1 MKDIL
6 ILGSTGSIGTQAVDV
21 IDAHPEAFRLAGVA
35 AYSHW
40 QEVACQVRDHQVKWA
55 CMVDEKAADELRR
68 AVGPACTVFSGSDGL
83 LKLIDECDAQIVLTS
98 LVGAA
103 GIEPTLHAIEK
114 GMDIALAN
122 KETLVAAGELV
133 MKEAAARGVR
143 ILPVDSEHGAIFQCL
158 QGRRPEEVAKL
169 LVTASG
175 GPHFRRPASEFSSI
189 TVEQCLKHPT
199 WNMGGKITIDS
210 ATMFN
215 KGLEVIEAHWL
226 FHMPFDKIEVVIQPQ
241 SIIHSMIEFIDG
253 SVLAQLGMPDMR
265 LPIQYAFTYPERMT
279 VRGARPID
287 WKTLGTLE
295 FFPPDDEKFPSIG
308 LAYEAGRI
316 GGTMPCVLN
325 GANEVAVYAF
335 LRKEISFT
343 RILILSV
350 QSWNGT
356 RSRTTSPWRL
366 SARPMPGPA
375 AVLLPCCRKGISRG
389 SYYFS
394 DDLRLQC
401 HRLRPR
407 TGPFRDGQVGGDAGR

>member
-1 MKDIL
+1 MKKIL

-21 IDAHPEAFRLAGVA
+21 IEAHPEVFQLVGVA
-35 AYSHW
+35 AYGHFKD
-40 QEVACQVRDHQVKWA
+40 VAAQINRHHLNLA
-55 CMVDEKAADELRR
+55 CMVDEGAAEKVRD
-68 AVGPACTVFSGSDGL
+68 AVGPSCRVFSGSQGL
-83 LKLIDECDAQIVLTS
+83 LKLIDECQADIVLTS

-103 GIEPTLHAIEK
+103 GIEPTLRAIDR

-133 MKEAAARGVR
+133 MKEAARKGVR

-158 QGRRPEEVAKL
+158 DGRKADEVEKL
-169 LVTASG
+169 LITASG
-175 GPHFRRPASEFSSI
+175 GPHFHRPLADFPSI

-226 FHMPFDKIEVVIQPQ
+226 FGMDFDRIEVVIQPQ
-241 SIIHSMIEFIDG
+241 SIVHSMIQFIDG

-265 LPIQYAFTYPERMT
+265 LPIQYAFTYPDRLS
-279 VRGARPID
+279 VRGAKAID
-287 WKTLGTLE
+287 WKTLGSLE

-343 RILILSV
+343 RIFEIVHTVRERHDVKGEVSLETIR
-350 QSWNGT
+350 QADSW
-356 RSRTTSPWRL
+356 
-366 SARPMPGPA
+366 ARRCA
-375 AVLLPCCRKGISRG
+375 ASLL
-389 SYYFS
+389 
-394 DDLRLQC
+394 
-401 HRLRPR
+401 
-407 TGPFRDGQVGGDAGR
+407 

>member
-1 MKDIL
+1 MKKIL

-21 IDAHPEAFRLAGVA
+21 IEAHADVFQLVGAA

-40 QEVACQVRDHQVKWA
+40 QDVARQIKAHAVKWA
-55 CMVDEKAADELRR
+55 CMVDKDAAAKLQA
-68 AVGPACTVFSGSDGL
+68 AVGSDCTVFSGPQGL
-83 LKLIDECDAQIVLTS
+83 LELIDECDADIVLTS

-114 GMDIALAN
+114 GLDIALAN

-133 MKEAAARGVR
+133 MKEAAAKGVR

-158 QGRRPEEVAKL
+158 QGRRPEEVEKL

-175 GPHFRRPASEFSSI
+175 GPHFRRPASEFASI

-253 SVLAQLGMPDMR
+253 SVLAQLGIPDMR
-265 LPIQYAFTYPERMT
+265 LPIQYAFTYPGRLP

-287 WKTLGTLE
+287 WRTLGTLE
-295 FFPPDDEKFPSIG
+295 FFPPDDEKFPSIR
-308 LAYEAGRI
+308 LAYEAGRV
-316 GGTMPCVLN
+316 GGTLPCVLN

-335 LRKEISFT
+335 LRKEIPFT
-343 RILILSV
+343 RIFDIVRTVMERHSV
-350 QSWNGT
+350 
-356 RSRTTSPWRL
+356 
-366 SARPMPGPA
+366 
-375 AVLLPCCRKGISRG
+375 LPCDSLERIREA
-389 SYYFS
+389 
-394 DDLRLQC
+394 
-401 HRLRPR
+401 
-407 TGPFRDGQVGGDAGR
+407 DAWARRCAKSLL

>member
-1 MKDIL
+1 MKKIL

-21 IDAHPEAFRLAGVA
+21 IEAHPEVFQLVGVA
-35 AYSHW
+35 AYGHFKD
-40 QEVACQVRDHQVKWA
+40 VAAQINRHHLNLA
-55 CMVDEKAADELRR
+55 CMVDEGAAEKVRD
-68 AVGPACTVFSGSDGL
+68 AVGPSCRVFSGSQGL
-83 LKLIDECDAQIVLTS
+83 LKLIDECQADIVLTS

-103 GIEPTLHAIEK
+103 GIEPTLRAIDR

-133 MKEAAARGVR
+133 MKEAARKGVR

-158 QGRRPEEVAKL
+158 DGRKADEVEKL
-169 LVTASG
+169 LITASG
-175 GPHFRRPASEFSSI
+175 GPHFHRPLADFPSI

-226 FHMPFDKIEVVIQPQ
+226 FGMDFDRIEVVIQPQ
-241 SIIHSMIEFIDG
+241 SIVHSMIQFIDG

-265 LPIQYAFTYPERMT
+265 LPIQYAFTYPDRLS
-279 VRGARPID
+279 VRGAKAID
-287 WKTLGTLE
+287 WKTLGSLE

-343 RILILSV
+343 RIFVIVHTVMEWHAVKGEVSLATIR
-350 QSWNGT
+350 QADSW
-356 RSRTTSPWRL
+356 
-366 SARPMPGPA
+366 ARRCA
-375 AVLLPCCRKGISRG
+375 ASLL
-389 SYYFS
+389 
-394 DDLRLQC
+394 
-401 HRLRPR
+401 
-407 TGPFRDGQVGGDAGR
+407 

>member
-21 IDAHPEAFRLAGVA
+21 IDAHPEAFRLAGIA

-40 QEVACQVRDHQVKWA
+40 QEVARQVRDHQVKWA

-158 QGRRPEEVAKL
+158 QGRRPEEMAKL

-343 RILILSV
+343 RIFDIV
-350 QSWNGT
+350 
-356 RSRTTSPWRL
+356 RTVMERHTVSHDVTLASIRQADAW
-366 SARPMPGPA
+366 ARRCA
-375 AVLLPCCRKGISRG
+375 AFLL
-389 SYYFS
+389 
-394 DDLRLQC
+394 
-401 HRLRPR
+401 
-407 TGPFRDGQVGGDAGR
+407 

>member
-21 IDAHPEAFRLAGVA
+21 IEAHPDAFRLAGVA

-40 QEVACQVRDHQVKWA
+40 QAVARQVQDHQVKWA

-68 AVGPACTVFSGSDGL
+68 AVGPACTVFSGSEGL
-83 LKLIDECDAQIVLTS
+83 LKLIDECDARIVLTS

-158 QGRRPEEVAKL
+158 QGRQEREVAKL
-169 LVTASG
+169 LITASG
-175 GPHFRRPASEFSSI
+175 GPHFRRPVSEFSSI

-253 SVLAQLGMPDMR
+253 SILAQLAARHAPAHPVR
-265 LPIQYAFTYPERMT
+265 LYLS
-279 VRGARPID
+279 G
-287 WKTLGTLE
+287 
-295 FFPPDDEKFPSIG
+295 PDD
-308 LAYEAGRI
+308 
-316 GGTMPCVLN
+316 
-325 GANEVAVYAF
+325 
-335 LRKEISFT
+335 
-343 RILILSV
+343 
-350 QSWNGT
+350 
-356 RSRTTSPWRL
+356 
-366 SARPMPGPA
+366 RPRRPA
-375 AVLLPCCRKGISRG
+375 
-389 SYYFS
+389 
-394 DDLRLQC
+394 
-401 HRLRPR
+401 HRLEDP
-407 TGPFRDGQVGGDAGR
+407 GVAGIFPA

>member
-1 MKDIL
+1 MKKIL

-21 IDAHPEAFRLAGVA
+21 IEAHPEAFQLVGAA

-40 QEVACQVRDHQVKWA
+40 QDVARQVKAHGVTAA
-55 CMVDEKAADELRR
+55 CMVDGGAAAKLQD
-68 AVGPACTVFSGSDGL
+68 AVGRGCTVFSGAKGL
-83 LKLIDECDAQIVLTS
+83 LQLIDACDADIVLTS

-133 MKEAAARGVR
+133 MKEAAAKGVR

-158 QGRRPEEVAKL
+158 QGRRPEEVEKL

-175 GPHFRRPASEFSSI
+175 GPHFRRPASEFASI

-226 FHMPFDKIEVVIQPQ
+226 FKMPFDKIEVVIQPQ

-253 SVLAQLGMPDMR
+253 SVLAQLGLPDMR
-265 LPIQYAFTYPERMT
+265 LPIQYAFTYPQRLP

-287 WKTLGTLE
+287 WRTLGTLE

-343 RILILSV
+343 RIFEIV
-350 QSWNGT
+350 
-356 RSRTTSPWRL
+356 RTVMERHTAMPCTSLDAVREADAW
-366 SARPMPGPA
+366 ARRCA
-375 AVLLPCCRKGISRG
+375 ASLL
-389 SYYFS
+389 
-394 DDLRLQC
+394 
-401 HRLRPR
+401 
-407 TGPFRDGQVGGDAGR
+407 

>member
-21 IDAHPEAFRLAGVA
+21 IEAHPDAFRLAGVA

-40 QEVACQVRDHQVKWA
+40 QAVARQVQDHQVKWA

-68 AVGPACTVFSGSDGL
+68 AVGPACTVFSGSEGL
-83 LKLIDECDAQIVLTS
+83 LKL
-98 LVGAA
+98 
-103 GIEPTLHAIEK
+103 
-114 GMDIALAN
+114 IALAN

-158 QGRRPEEVAKL
+158 QGRQEREVTKL
-169 LVTASG
+169 LITASG
-175 GPHFRRPASEFSSI
+175 GPHFRRPVSEFSSI

-253 SVLAQLGMPDMR
+253 SILAQLGLPDMR
-265 LPIQYAFTYPERMT
+265 LPIQYAFTYPDRMT

-287 WKTLGTLE
+287 WKTLGSLE

-343 RILILSV
+343 RIFDIV
-350 QSWNGT
+350 
-356 RSRTTSPWRL
+356 RTVMERHTVSHDVTLASIRQADAW
-366 SARPMPGPA
+366 ARRCA
-375 AVLLPCCRKGISRG
+375 ASLL
-389 SYYFS
+389 
-394 DDLRLQC
+394 
-401 HRLRPR
+401 
-407 TGPFRDGQVGGDAGR
+407 

>member
-40 QEVACQVRDHQVKWA
+40 QEVARQVRDHQVKWA

-175 GPHFRRPASEFSSI
+175 GPHFRRPALEFSSI

-253 SVLAQLGMPDMR
+253 
-265 LPIQYAFTYPERMT
+265 
-279 VRGARPID
+279 
-287 WKTLGTLE
+287 
-295 FFPPDDEKFPSIG
+295 
-308 LAYEAGRI
+308 
-316 GGTMPCVLN
+316 TMPCVLN

-343 RILILSV
+343 RIFDIV
-350 QSWNGT
+350 
-356 RSRTTSPWRL
+356 RTVMERHTVSHDVTLASIRQADAW
-366 SARPMPGPA
+366 ARRCA
-375 AVLLPCCRKGISRG
+375 ASLL
-389 SYYFS
+389 
-394 DDLRLQC
+394 
-401 HRLRPR
+401 
-407 TGPFRDGQVGGDAGR
+407 